1 MLWVHTERNITS
13 HHITKHNPV
22 PTGLARGQEDKH
34 WAQHAVARECNEG
47 CKGLRESPRTSIQDS
62 CNHNFKVMTSD
73 DIIRWSYH
81 VFDFWCLLSIQ
92 GCAFPR
98 WLVWISTMQIC
109 SQIDLLNVQ
118 RSPSFH
124 IFVRSWLCPLLF
136 PALAF
141 CGRSETYLLLTA
153 SFRWTA
159 KLLKAKLET
168 SSKSK
173 PRLFCCAHRSVF
185 ESYSYTVIR
194 SYRPD
199 LYRWCGWT
207 KS

>member
-1 MLWVHTERNITS
+1 MQWPENA
-13 HHITKHNPV
+13 TKGAKDSGSPQGRV
-22 PTGLARGQEDKH
+22 YKI
-34 WAQHAVARECNEG
+34 HAT
-47 CKGLRESPRTSIQDS
+47 KILKWWLI
-62 CNHNFKVMTSD
+62 SD
-73 DIIRWSYH
+73 DIIWWSYH
-81 VFDFWCLLSIQ
+81 VFDLWCLLSIQ

-109 SQIDLLNVQ
+109 SKIDLLNVQ

-173 PRLFCCAHRSVF
+173 PWVFCCAHRSVF
-185 ESYSYTVIR
+185 ESYSYTMLYGYTELSPR
-194 SYRPD
+194 SLQMVWMD
-199 LYRWCGWT
+199 
-207 KS
+207 